1 MNMGA
6 VMLNGFDDPYNAY
19 AALLAVANTAD
30 ATLGTKSFGD
40 PQPEIP
46 T

>member
-19 AALLAVANTAD
+19 AAFLAVANTAD
-30 ATLGTKSFGD
+30 ATLSTTSFGD
-40 PQPEIP
+40 QQPAIP